1 MDERHTLADTRDIGE
16 HCISAEAEKYPV
28 NGWEKSYGW
37 ISTDPAIR
45 VFKEKDKVSSTFN

>member
-1 MDERHTLADTRDIGE
+1 MDERHNLADTRDIGE

-28 NGWEKSYGW
+28 KGWEKSYGW